1 MMEMAALAIF
11 VAVAIFGG
19 VMTTKIARGEPY
31 PGNWGM
37 MHGATGL
44 VGLGVLAAALW
55 NGGSMLG
62 WGALIVLAAAMV
74 GGTVLFG
81 VLMRGKERN
90 IFVAIAH
97 GSLGGA
103 GVIVLLF
110 AFYGT
115 F

>member
-90 IFVAIAH
+90 VLVAIAH